1 MTQEITVSNSELT
14 TWQDCKRRWFL
25 GYYLGYQIPP
35 ERAALT
41 SAMSLGTRVH
51 KALELHYGYDAD
63 PRTALGVIYENIA
76 TDDIDTAIEISK
88 EKTLAL
94 TMIDGYL
101 EWAEREGVDYDLTL
115 VSTELDVIVES
126 GEPGIRFRG
135 KLDQIVERT
144 SDGALLF
151 HDWKTTGSFDM
162 IVPMLHLNA
171 QARFY
176 AMLNLIMAERDAL
189 WPRVDGGL
197 FTMLRRT
204 QRTARAKPPFYQREE
219 VRFNDAELRATQ
231 YKAIAIGHEIQDAR
245 DHLSVGYR
253 DVHQHVVY
261 PNPTRDCTWKCP
273 FVRICPLMDDGSAW
287 TEAAQANYVQGDPYA
302 YYGDDDNAQI
312 LAQISAR
319 EGSRR

>member
-1 MTQEITVSNSELT
+1 VRNDDEIVLTNSAGV

-25 GYYLGYQIPP
+25 GYYLGYKTPP
-35 ERAALT
+35 ERVPLT
-41 SAMSLGTRVH
+41 SAMSLGTRLH

-63 PRTALGVIYENIA
+63 PRAALGVIYGSLA
-76 TDDIDTAIEISK
+76 TDDIDEAIAIQK

-101 EWAEREGVDYDLTL
+101 EWAEREGADYDLTL
-115 VSTELDVIVES
+115 VSTELDVTVES
-126 GEPGIRFRG
+126 GAPGIRFRG
-135 KLDQIVERT
+135 KLDQVVQRT

-162 IVPMLHLNA
+162 IVPTLHLNA

-176 AMLNLIMAERDAL
+176 TMLNLLMAERDTL

-204 QRTARAKPPFYQREE
+204 QRTARATPPFYRREE
-219 VRFNDAELRATQ
+219 VRFNDNELRATQ
-231 YKAIAIGHEIQDAR
+231 YKAIAVAREIQTAQQYL
-245 DHLSVGYR
+245 DHS
-253 DVHQHVVY
+253 DTHQHVAY

-273 FVRICPLMDDGSAW
+273 FVRICPLMDDGSDW
-287 TEAAQANYVQGDPYA
+287 RGAADANYVVGDPYD
-302 YYGDDDNAQI
+302 YYDGGDNAQI
-312 LAQISAR
+312 LGQIEAR
-319 EGSRR
+319 KGTDR